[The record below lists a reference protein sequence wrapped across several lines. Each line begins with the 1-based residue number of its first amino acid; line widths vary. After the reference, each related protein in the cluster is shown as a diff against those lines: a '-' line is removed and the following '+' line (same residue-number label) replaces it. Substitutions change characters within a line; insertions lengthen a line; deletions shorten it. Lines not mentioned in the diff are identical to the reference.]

1 MERSPWSLKIL
12 YSIPYPNLELNVAR
26 QVVKGYRGSKWS
38 IIHFIWENG
47 YDTKVRINIT
57 GNMSVHVGIR
67 LSWAAYESLKSYSY
81 LKLSNIW
88 LWTSSVQRRV
98 PVFES
103 EHGENWEL
111 GNTHTVQENI
121 CEHIFEPISK
131 YWLDDLSNSFFFS
144 WDKILSSK
152 ALWQVGKRRLC
163 ILNNKMR
170 QSYLKL
176 CIPFEGYGKSLVFI
190 TGYSR
195 FQSRH
200 IWAGGVSQIS
210 YQHK

>member
-1 MERSPWSLKIL
+1 MERSRRSWKIL

-26 QVVKGYRGSKWS
+26 QVVKGYSGSKWS

-47 YDTKVRINIT
+47 YDTNVRINIT
-57 GNMSVHVGIR
+57 GNVSVHVGIR
-67 LSWAAYESLKSYSY
+67 LGWAAYESLKSYSF

-121 CEHIFEPISK
+121 CEHIFEPIRK
-131 YWLDDLSNSFFFS
+131 YWLDDLSNCFFFLGTKFYRPS
-144 WDKILSSK
+144 SLASRKKTFMHPKQQNETILS
-152 ALWQVGKRRLC
+152 
-163 ILNNKMR
+163 
-170 QSYLKL
+170 
-176 CIPFEGYGKSLVFI
+176 
-190 TGYSR
+190 
-195 FQSRH
+195 
-200 IWAGGVSQIS
+200 
-210 YQHK
+210 